1 MFEMPHANYLYR
13 LIYADLNKYHV
24 TSDDVFLPW
33 RTLVYLLLL

>member
-1 MFEMPHANYLYR
+1 MFEMPHANNLYR
-13 LIYADLNKYHV
+13 LIYADLNKYV